1 MPQIINLSPIGE
13 VLPGDSLPIFDESNG
28 DTRRVS
34 VDQLET
40 YMQNNLDMPDNSDE
54 VSFLQAGTGAVTRTV
69 QSKLRD
75 VVSVKDF
82 GAVGDGVTDDTAA
95 IQAAIVYAQSANKIL
110 LAPAGTY
117 RITSTLTPSTTQ
129 PFHLIGEGR
138 GAFDQTTLGEKGTI
152 FNLYT
157 ANTALFRTATNA
169 KVSHTYENFMCVN
182 KSGGSAEIA
191 FNARTAIFC
200 YYRDITIAGFQFGV
214 KGENSIWLT
223 FDRLLIRDCDY
234 GISLWQ
240 SVGTPP
246 YSLNTTYYNNVISI
260 RDCLVTDCITGFRVA
275 GAGIQ
280 IVGSDASRYS
290 DAGFEIGGADFNV
303 TSFSMDNIYTEG
315 ATGTPFKITNAFGDI
330 GTIFFG
336 QGFTTGLSVTSSRIT
351 IEMLYAYAT
360 LTTGISNNNSRV
372 WVTHY
377 SGPLTTVYSNTGT
390 GKTYIQQLQ
399 TPVES
404 SAPGITLTQGQSTT
418 IASAVMGNYLTDFT
432 LRIDDNGTAKT
443 QKYILRGTEVK
454 SVTMQDTPST
464 YLTVSSAL
472 NGTTGRYDV
481 TLANTAGFAFNITL
495 NAYAFTP
502 LNLVR

>member
-1 MPQIINLSPIGE
+1 MPTINKLPLLGTPSGADQIPVYAPNS
-13 VLPGDSLPIFDESNG
+13 GDA
-28 DTRRVS
+28 RRMS
-34 VDQLET
+34 ITALTD
-40 YMQNNLDMPDNSDE
+40 YMQGALDLPDNSDE
-54 VSFLQAGTGAVTRTV
+54 VSFLQAGTGAVTMTV

-82 GAVGDGVTDDTAA
+82 GAVGDGVADDTAA

-117 RITSTLTPSTTQ
+117 RITSTLTPSPTE

-138 GAFDQTTLGEKGTI
+138 GTEEVSAGEKGTI

-157 ANTALFRTATNA
+157 ASTSLFRTAAYANVA
-169 KVSHTYENFMCVN
+169 HTYENFMCVN
-182 KSGGSAEIA
+182 KSGGSAETA

-214 KGENSIWLT
+214 KCENSLFVTI
-223 FDRLLIRDCDY
+223 DRLIIRNCDY

-246 YSLNTTYYNNVISI
+246 YSLNTTYYNNVFSI
-260 RDCLVTDCITGFRVA
+260 RDCLVTDSITAYRVA
-275 GAGIQ
+275 GATIGIS
-280 IVGSDASRYS
+280 GCDASRYS
-290 DAGFEIGGADFNV
+290 TSGFEIGGADFNV
-303 TSFSMDNIYTEG
+303 TTFSMDNIYTEG
-315 ATGTPFKITNAFGDI
+315 TTGTPFNITNAFGNI

-360 LTTGISNNNSRV
+360 LTTGIANNNSRV
-372 WVTHY
+372 WVAHY

-432 LRIDDNGTAKT
+432 LRIDDNGTTKT

-481 TLANTAGFAFNITL
+481 TLANTAGFPFNIAL
-495 NAYAFTP
+495 SAYAFTP